1 MAGGFF
7 FGREWSVMAT
17 MRMDNAPHAV
27 LSWCWLQVFAPVGAI
42 LAAVQLLSGAN
53 GASRGLETWALLH
66 NNMVLCHCHGEVM
79 VVLTA
84 TYGNGF
90 LVVGVNA
97 IGVVVAITPDGTGLF
112 YEHLLRLN
120 ADGVVADDV
129 VALTNV

>member
-27 LSWCWLQVFAPVGAI
+27 LSWCRLQVFAPVGAEMFAVLLLI
-42 LAAVQLLSGAN
+42 TADGAARWFKLAV
-53 GASRGLETWALLH
+53 WLH
-66 NNMVLCHCHGEVM
+66 YMVLRHCHGEVM
-79 VVLTA
+79 VMLTA
-84 TYGNGF
+84 AYGNGF

-97 IGVVVAITPDGTGLF
+97 TGVVVAITPDGTGLF